1 MNTMFGAKENTK
13 LIKVIYLV
21 INKRFSYYMIIRMY
35 SFNQLE
41 VTLSTVYNWMKYLF
55 LDVRVGVIQKD
66 QDIAKKFYV

>member
-35 SFNQLE
+35 SFNQLG
-41 VTLSTVYNWMKYLF
+41 VTLSTVYYWMKYLF
-55 LDVRVGVIQKD
+55 LDVRVGVIQQD
-66 QDIAKKFYV
+66 QDIAKRFYV